1 MCRTSSVVELIGS
14 LNLRVMSIVLR
25 LKSNEMMTGEVSS
38 STTSD
43 TASGLLDDIPIT
55 SLPAISVT
63 VPSGK
68 YT

>member
-1 MCRTSSVVELIGS
+1 MVELIGS

-38 STTSD
+38 STTLD